1 MGSMV
6 RLIPLVP
13 IAAAAILAQDPN
25 RISYINES
33 LRNLLSEAYSVRLF
47 QVFGPASIDTER
59 FDIVATLAPNSTR
72 EQSRAML
79 QKLIT
84 ERFHAVIHHEQREF
98 SVFDLTV
105 AKSGAK
111 LTPAAA
117 AGNPG
122 AAMSTNNSQARLTVT
137 KGTTADL
144 IRSLETE
151 AGTAIIVFDFT
162 VEFGHLKLDRA
173 KGPAPCDCCRSG

>member
-1 MGSMV
+1 MGSLV

-33 LRNLLSEAYSVRLF
+33 L
-47 QVFGPASIDTER
+47 
-59 FDIVATLAPNSTR
+59 
-72 EQSRAML
+72 
-79 QKLIT
+79 
-84 ERFHAVIHHEQREF
+84 
-98 SVFDLTV
+98 TV

-122 AAMSTNNSQARLTVT
+122 AAMSTNNGQARLTVT